1 VTASSEQTNQSD
13 SDKTPDRLHIAMV
26 VRSFSE
32 RGGLELYAHRTVE
45 GLLKHG
51 HRVTVICEEADSRFE
66 HDKMQKIFFEKADKK
81 ARKAVRIQHHFL
93 AATKAVKDNGPF
105 DIVHSQHLPME
116 GADVVSFHNHTAARL
131 VKVGQ
136 NWEQLLAKAK
146 MLYSTAYKRRY
157 LQDEIL
163 CRAPVL
169 MFPAAVMRDDFRQ
182 TYNLDQT
189 HDLRSY
195 VVANP
200 GANFPKETNESSGE
214 DEQMVGRAS
223 SARLAGSDAG
233 SGDAGSGDTGQ
244 ASAPFTFLFV
254 GKGYRKKGLD
264 ILLSACRE
272 LKAQETQFRLL
283 IAGLKAKPLDRLR
296 LSLLGLSSQVQYLGF
311 RKDMHAVY
319 AQAQAT
325 ILPSRIEPFGMAPV
339 QGMLLGLVPIVSKV
353 TGVSEVLSD
362 GVDALILQDH
372 LSAVE
377 LSQLMQKLITQPG
390 LRHSL
395 SLKARNTADM
405 LTWDRTVEATLQGYR
420 ISLTKQSATK

>member
-1 VTASSEQTNQSD
+1 VTASSDQTNQSD
-13 SDKTPDRLHIAMV
+13 SETTPDRLHIAMV

-45 GLLKHG
+45 GLLNHG
-51 HRVTVICEEADSRFE
+51 HRVTVICEEADSAFE
-66 HDKMQKIFFEKADKK
+66 HDKLQKIFFEKADKK

-93 AATKAVKDNGPF
+93 AATKAVKANGPF
-105 DIVHSQHLPME
+105 DIVHSQHLPMA

-214 DEQMVGRAS
+214 DEQVVGRA
-223 SARLAGSDAG
+223 G
-233 SGDAGSGDTGQ
+233 
-244 ASAPFTFLFV
+244 SAPFTFLFV

-272 LKAQETQFRLL
+272 LKAQGTQFRLL

-296 LSLLGLSSQVQYLGF
+296 LSLLGLSSHVQYLGF
-311 RKDMHAVY
+311 RKDMQAVY

-372 LSAVE
+372 LSAAE
-377 LSQLMQKLITQPG
+377 LSQLMQKLIAQPEF
-390 LRHSL
+390 RQSL
-395 SLKARNTADM
+395 SLKARSTADM